1 MCISLVLVVE
11 LNIELTAMVTIG
23 VLGVTLVTMMMKS
36 VFNFNEARKQINT
49 KRVIILIVSVIVAT
63 AFISF

>member
-36 VFNFNEARKQINT
+36 VFNFNEARKQVNT
-49 KRVIILIVSVIVAT
+49 K
-63 AFISF
+63 